1 VFKLSRQDWQEK
13 SEPIKLISWKLK
25 ILKFFVKFYLI
36 AKTTNLNI
44 CQVLEALFHSLIQA
58 ISLANFHEFQ
68 TKTTRI
74 VNIHFEEN
82 EKNVCKQTGGRMS
95 K

>member
-13 SEPIKLISWKLK
+13 SEPTKLMSWKL
-25 ILKFFVKFYLI
+25 IFFEFFVKFYLI
-36 AKTTNLNI
+36 ANTTNLNI
-44 CQVLEALFHSLIQA
+44 CQILEALFHSLIQA

-74 VNIHFEEN
+74 VNIHFDEN
-82 EKNVCKQTGGRMS
+82 EKIVCKQTGGRLS